1 MIIKISIAGLAA
13 AALCACASSPLPF
26 GYADDRCTGQQNQC
40 QLDCSGLDDGPARSA
55 CIQRCFSVENTCYA
69 SGYDGSG
76 SSSAV
81 DRAVGDARSRAERE
95 AEFERWKAQIEK
107 ERAAAKK
114 AGEDDNQE

>member
-1 MIIKISIAGLAA
+1 LSIRTIVAGALAA
-13 AALCACASSPLPF
+13 AALASCSSGPLPF
-26 GYADDRCTGQQNQC
+26 GYADDRCSGQQNQC

-55 CIQRCFSVENTCYA
+55 CIQRCFSVEDTCYA

-95 AEFERWKAQIEK
+95 AEYERWKAQRDR
-107 ERAAAKK
+107 ERAEEEEAV
-114 AGEDDNQE
+114 EDEQ